1 MHPSSSASAASC
13 QPGAPP
19 GPAAVA
25 DGTHSAP
32 PPPIHNSSR
41 SSSRR
46 RQAAAASALH
56 GVVTGEW
63 QPAAKGSSVE
73 CIATSGGD
81 SGRGTACARWCGASG
96 GSWGR
101 EVVLMPSGA

>member
-1 MHPSSSASAASC
+1 
-13 QPGAPP
+13 
-19 GPAAVA
+19 
-25 DGTHSAP
+25 
-32 PPPIHNSSR
+32 
-41 SSSRR
+41 
-46 RQAAAASALH
+46 LH